1 MSQNKKLLVVD
12 DDKNVIYSIRRSLG
26 KNELS
31 FVSALSASEGL
42 SLFCHETID
51 MVILDV
57 RLPDSTGIELMKKMK
72 EIKPD
77 VPIVVMTAYSAAQVA
92 IEAIGG
98 GAFDYLVKP
107 VDLVMLQEVI
117 HRATDEKRNVPQPI
131 LPLSDTSDVNNFV
144 GQSQPMQDVYK
155 QIGKYSRECHP
166 VLILGETGTG
176 KELAA
181 FSIHRYS
188 ENRNGPFVAI
198 NCASIPESL
207 LESELFGHEKG
218 SFTGADKQKIGK
230 FEQADKGTIFLDE
243 IGEMS
248 YLTQAK
254 MLRIIQDQRFERIG
268 GTVTISTGA
277 RIVAATNRDLSQMVL
292 EGKFRGDLVYR
303 LNCLTI
309 RMPPLRDR
317 EGDIEQLVD
326 RFIAVHN
333 SRNPTRKRSM
343 HPDSVALLKKYSWP
357 GNVRE
362 LQNAVLYSAINSAT
376 PVILPES
383 LPLCVSLFEE
393 SSEVL
398 ANCPSSIE
406 EFVKHFVDTHDKDV
420 HKRFISVV
428 EKALIRQIICH
439 CSGNQVLASN
449 ILGIS
454 RTTLRL
460 KCAAYGISN

>member
-1 MSQNKKLLVVD
+1 
-12 DDKNVIYSIRRSLG
+12 
-26 KNELS
+26 
-31 FVSALSASEGL
+31 
-42 SLFCHETID
+42 
-51 MVILDV
+51 
-57 RLPDSTGIELMKKMK
+57 
-72 EIKPD
+72 
-77 VPIVVMTAYSAAQVA
+77 
-92 IEAIGG
+92 
-98 GAFDYLVKP
+98 
-107 VDLVMLQEVI
+107 
-117 HRATDEKRNVPQPI
+117 
-131 LPLSDTSDVNNFV
+131 
-144 GQSQPMQDVYK
+144 
-155 QIGKYSRECHP
+155 
-166 VLILGETGTG
+166 
-176 KELAA
+176 
-181 FSIHRYS
+181 
-188 ENRNGPFVAI
+188 
-198 NCASIPESL
+198 

-333 SRNPTRKRSM
+333 SRNPTRKWSM

-383 LPLCVSLFEE
+383 LPLCVS
-393 SSEVL
+393 
-398 ANCPSSIE
+398 
-406 EFVKHFVDTHDKDV
+406 
-420 HKRFISVV
+420 
-428 EKALIRQIICH
+428 
-439 CSGNQVLASN
+439 
-449 ILGIS
+449 
-454 RTTLRL
+454 
-460 KCAAYGISN
+460 